1 MSLTPIDLLKLTYLS
16 LSGNLLRSALTSVG
30 VFMGVAAVSATLQVG
45 TISRAVVAKKLAERE
60 APQIIVFPYDASN
73 DWEPVDVKLEDIEF
87 LRKRLVGSQAI
98 AVINRVYSWETRFRD
113 RQANPQPKIT
123 AVSQG
128 FLETSGRRII
138 SGSFFTQA
146 DFDKYRPV
154 VVIDEALVEAL
165 FLDSNPIGERID
177 IDGRPY
183 FVRGVMETKLRGS
196 WDEGNGEA
204 IIPLSVYS
212 ALTGD
217 QTLSLILIRPESLEE
232 IDPMSEQVS
241 KLLKRRFSGKEL
253 STWNNIRDIKEQ
265 QDTLLMVSRSLL
277 AVGAIALLVGGVG
290 IANITI
296 ATVMERT
303 AEIGLRRAIGATQAD
318 IMLQFILEAAL
329 LSLIGGILAIGTVHG
344 ITIVV
349 ADTFKLPYK
358 FEPPTAGLAL
368 GSALLVGVGA
378 GFFPAL
384 QASQLD
390 PVKALSSG

>member
-45 TISRAVVAKKLAERE
+45 TISRAVVAKQLAERE
-60 APQIIVFPYDASN
+60 APQIIVFPYDTSGSN
-73 DWEPVDVKLEDIEF
+73 GWKMVDVKREDVEF

-98 AVINRVYSWETRFRD
+98 ATRIGVSAEETSFRD
-113 RQANPQPKIT
+113 RQARPQIA
-123 AVSQG
+123 AVSED
-128 FLETSGRRII
+128 FLETSGRKII
-138 SGSFFTQA
+138 SGRFFTQA

-154 VVIDEALVEAL
+154 VVIDEALVDAL
-165 FLDSNPIGERID
+165 FLDTNPIGERIS

-183 FVRGVMETKLRGS
+183 FVRGVMETKLTGS
-196 WDEGNGEA
+196 WDEGNGA
-204 IIPLSVYS
+204 MIMPLSVYS

-217 QTLSLILIRPESLEE
+217 RRIGRILIRPESLEDIE
-232 IDPMSEQVS
+232 PMNEQVS
-241 KLLKRRFSGKEL
+241 KLLKQRFSGKEL
-253 STWNNIRDIKEQ
+253 ATWNNIHDIKEQ

-303 AEIGLRRAIGATQAD
+303 TEIGLRRAIGATQAD

-349 ADTFKLPYK
+349 ADTFELPYE
-358 FEPPTAGLAL
+358 FDPPTAGLAL

-378 GFFPAL
+378 GFLPAL

-390 PVKALSSG
+390 PVKALRSG

>member
-45 TISRAVVAKKLAERE
+45 TISRAVVAKQLAERE
-60 APQIIVFPYDASN
+60 APQIIVIPYDRSN
-73 DWEPVDVKLEDIEF
+73 GWEPVDVKREDIAF

-98 AVINRVYSWETRFRD
+98 ATMIGVYAEETSFRD
-113 RQANPQPKIT
+113 RQASPEIA
-123 AVSQG
+123 AVSQD
-128 FLETSGRRII
+128 FLETSGRRMI

-154 VVIDEALVEAL
+154 VVIDEALVEVL
-165 FLDSNPIGERID
+165 FLDSNPIGERIN

-183 FVRGVMETKLRGS
+183 FVRGVMETKLTGR
-196 WDEGNGEA
+196 WDRGNGA
-204 IIPLSVYS
+204 MIMPLSIYS

-217 QTLSLILIRPESLEE
+217 RRIERILIRPESLEE
-232 IDPMSEQVS
+232 IDPVNEQVNQ
-241 KLLKRRFSGKEL
+241 LLKQRFSGKEL
-253 STWNNIRDIKEQ
+253 HTWNNIRDIKEQ

-303 AEIGLRRAIGATQAD
+303 TEIGLRRAIGATQAD

-329 LSLIGGILAIGTVHG
+329 LSLIGGIFAIGTVHG

-349 ADTFKLPYK
+349 ADTFELPYE
-358 FEPPTAGLAL
+358 FDPPTAGLAL

-390 PVKALSSG
+390 PVKALRSG

>member
-45 TISRAVVAKKLAERE
+45 TISRAVVAKQLAERE
-60 APQIIVFPYDASN
+60 APQIIVYPFTSK
-73 DWEPVDVKLEDIEF
+73 DWEEVEFKVEDIAF
-87 LRKRLVGSQAI
+87 LRKRLVGWQSISGMIWLGSPNTNFHDLQ
-98 AVINRVYSWETRFRD
+98 INPNW
-113 RQANPQPKIT
+113 T
-123 AVSQG
+123 AVSQE
-128 FLETSGRRII
+128 FLETSGRSLVLGR
-138 SGSFFTQA
+138 FFSQ
-146 DFDKYRPV
+146 DDVKKYRPV
-154 VVIDEALVEAL
+154 VVIDEAVVEAL
-165 FLDSNPIGERID
+165 FPDVNPVGQRIY
-177 IDGRPY
+177 IEQRPY
-183 FVRGVMETKLRGS
+183 FVRGVMETKLRNS
-196 WDEGNGEA
+196 WDQKDGEI
-204 IIPLSVYS
+204 IIPSSVYT
-212 ALTGD
+212 ATTGD
-217 QTLSLILIRPESLEE
+217 RNIGVILIRPESQEDIE
-232 IDPMSEQVS
+232 TMNEQVNQ
-241 KLLKRRFSGKEL
+241 LLKQRFSGKEL
-253 STWNNIRDIKEQ
+253 WTRNNIRDIKEQ

-303 AEIGLRRAIGATQAD
+303 TEIGLRRAIGATQAD

-329 LSLIGGILAIGTVHG
+329 LSLIGGILAIGSVHG

-349 ADTFKLPYK
+349 ADTFELPYE
-358 FEPPTAGLAL
+358 FDPPTAGLAL

-390 PVKALSSG
+390 PVKALRSG

>member
-16 LSGNLLRSALTSVG
+16 LSGNPLRSALTCVG
-30 VFMGVAAVSATLQVG
+30 VFMGVAAVSATLQVR

-60 APQIIVFPYDASN
+60 APQIIVRPFDAN
-73 DWEPVDVKLEDIEF
+73 WDWVELDIEDIQF
-87 LRKRLVGSQAI
+87 LQKRLIGWRAI
-98 AVINRVYSWETRFRD
+98 SAMMWAGTRQTTFGNQEAEARMT
-113 RQANPQPKIT
+113 P
-123 AVSQG
+123 VSQD
-128 FLETSGRRII
+128 FLETSGRQLVAGR
-138 SGSFFTQA
+138 FFTPT
-146 DFDKYRPV
+146 DVDKYRPV

-165 FLDSNPIGERID
+165 FSGSNPVGQRIY
-177 IDGRPY
+177 INRRPY
-183 FVRGVMETKLRGS
+183 FVRGVMETKLRNR
-196 WDEGNGEA
+196 WDDGNGEI

-212 ALTGD
+212 ALTG
-217 QTLSLILIRPESLEE
+217 QRNIHQILIRPENLTELEQVNE
-232 IDPMSEQVS
+232 RVS
-241 KLLKRRFSGKEL
+241 KLLQQRFSGQEIQ
-253 STWNNIRDIKEQ
+253 TRNNVRDIKEQ
-265 QDTLLMVSRSLL
+265 QDTLEMISRSLL

-329 LSLIGGILAIGTVHG
+329 LSVMGGILAIGTVHG
-344 ITIVV
+344 ITIIV
-349 ADTFKLPYK
+349 ADTFDLPYE
-358 FEPPTAGLAL
+358 FDPPTAGLAL

-390 PVKALSSG
+390 PVKALRSS

>member
-45 TISRAVVAKKLAERE
+45 TISRAVVAKQLAERE
-60 APQIIVFPYDASN
+60 APQIIVLPFTSTDEEN
-73 DWEPVDVKLEDIEF
+73 VEFKVKDIEF
-87 LRKRLVGSQAI
+87 LRKRLVGLRSISAMIWI
-98 AVINRVYSWETRFRD
+98 ASPNTNFRELEINPHW
-113 RQANPQPKIT
+113 I
-123 AVSQG
+123 AVSQE
-128 FLETSGRRII
+128 FLETSGR
-138 SGSFFTQA
+138 SLVAGSFFSQ
-146 DFDKYRPV
+146 DDVKNYRPV
-154 VVIDEALVEAL
+154 VVIDEAVVEAL
-165 FLDSNPIGERID
+165 FPDRNPVGQRIYVEQ
-177 IDGRPY
+177 RPY

-196 WDEGNGEA
+196 WDQQNGEM
-204 IIPLSVYS
+204 IMPLSVYTNT
-212 ALTGD
+212 TGNRNID
-217 QTLSLILIRPESLEE
+217 AILIRPESLEDIE
-232 IDPMSEQVS
+232 TMNEQVNQ
-241 KLLKRRFSGKEL
+241 LLKQRFSGKEL
-253 STWNNIRDIKEQ
+253 WTWNNIRDIKEQ

-303 AEIGLRRAIGATQAD
+303 TEIGLRRAIGATQAD

-329 LSLIGGILAIGTVHG
+329 LSLIGGILAIGSVHG

-349 ADTFKLPYK
+349 ADTFKLPYE
-358 FEPPTAGLAL
+358 FDPPTAGLAL

-390 PVKALSSG
+390 PVKALRSG

>member
-60 APQIIVFPYDASN
+60 APQIVFYPRWQPN
-73 DWEPVDVKLEDIEF
+73 VPFQPFRLEDMEF
-87 LRKRLVGSQAI
+87 LRKRLIGWRSI
-98 AVINRVYSWETRFRD
+98 SSRSWGEESEISFGD
-113 RQANPQPKIT
+113 RQANPEMYS
-123 AVSQG
+123 VSEQ
-128 FLETSGRRII
+128 FLETSGR
-138 SGSFFTQA
+138 SLVTGQFFTQK
-146 DFDKYRPV
+146 DLRSFRS
-154 VVIDEALVEAL
+154 VVIIDQILAKNFFADDDPV
-165 FLDSNPIGERID
+165 GKRIY
-177 IDGRPY
+177 IDYRPY
-183 FVRGVMETKLRGS
+183 FVRGVMESKLS
-196 WDEGNGEA
+196 YEGQEPQGEL
-204 IIPLSVYS
+204 IIPLSLHI
-212 ALTGD
+212 ALTG
-217 QTLSLILIRPESLEE
+217 TRSIGGIFIRPKQPENILLIEE
-232 IDPMSEQVS
+232 QTE
-241 KLLKRRFSGKEL
+241 KLLKQRFPDRDFWS
-253 STWNNIRDIKEQ
+253 WNNIEDIKEQ

-358 FEPPTAGLAL
+358 FDPPTAGLAL